1 MAFEVYMINK
11 VKDMIFYNL
20 KELIIFQLVFKVT
33 SFLIF
38 MPLFLNLFNIIMKVT
53 GYNYLTLENITG
65 FIVNPLVII
74 LLIMLILFMMMF
86 NFFDLSTIIVLLDAS
101 YQKKAVD
108 IKEALGI
115 SLKKSLQVFKIN
127 NLPLAFMLL
136 FLIPFLNIG
145 IASGFV
151 SSISVPE
158 FVMDYINNNILFKII
173 FWLIFSG
180 LLIILLRWLYA
191 IHYYVL
197 ENNNFRQARA
207 KSIKLNAKNRLLDL
221 IKMIVVQ
228 LIIFLLYIIF
238 LFLGIAIIY
247 LIYLSL
253 KKIVVV
259 SSIFITIIG
268 IFLGLSL
275 VIVALLSTP
284 ISYACMSALF
294 YQNKIKSG
302 EKIKHIQF
310 NKIKKITISTVRWRR
325 FKTSLVLC
333 SVLTGSVFTYGLV
346 TGRYNFNIEY
356 IKKQEI
362 TAHRGSSIKY
372 PENTMLAFI
381 GALNEQANWI
391 ELDVQQTKDDVL
403 VVSHDNNL
411 KRTTGKDINIT
422 DVNYDEIKE
431 IDVGSYLNSNY
442 PISYIP
448 RLEDVIKWASS
459 NNMKVNIE
467 LKPNGMENDLEEKV
481 IALIKKYNFED
492 NCVVASGK
500 YEVLEKV
507 KEIDDDIK
515 TAYVMSFFYGD
526 IIKLDKVD
534 VFSIEASSI
543 NNELVKKIHNN
554 GKEIYAWT
562 VNNSDSINKMLELNV
577 DNIITDDVELAYRLL
592 FKSRSSNLVFVY
604 IKYVEKVFR

>member
-1 MAFEVYMINK
+1 MINK

>member
-1 MAFEVYMINK
+1 MINK

-65 FIVNPLVII
+65 FIINPLVII

-422 DVNYDEIKE
+422 DVNYDEIEE

-543 NNELVKKIHNN
+543 NSELVKKIHNN

>member
-53 GYNYLTLENITG
+53 GYNYLTLENIIG

-158 FVMDYINNNILFKII
+158 FIMDYINNNILFKII

-197 ENNNFRQARA
+197 ENNDFRQARA

-275 VIVALLSTP
+275 VIFALLSTP
-284 ISYACMSALF
+284 ISYACMSTLF

-333 SVLTGSVFTYGLV
+333 SILTGSVFTYGLV
-346 TGRYNFNIEY
+346 TGKYNFNIEY

-372 PENTMLAFI
+372 PENTMLAFVS
-381 GALNEQANWI
+381 ALNEQANWI
-391 ELDVQQTKDDVL
+391 ELDVQETKDDVL

-422 DVNYDEIKE
+422 DMNYDEIKE

>member
-53 GYNYLTLENITG
+53 GYNYLTLENIIG
-65 FIVNPLVII
+65 FIINPLVII

-158 FVMDYINNNILFKII
+158 FIMDYINNNILFKII

-333 SVLTGSVFTYGLV
+333 SILTGSVFTYGLV

-372 PENTMLAFI
+372 PENTMLAFV

-391 ELDVQQTKDDVL
+391 ELDVQETKDDVL

-411 KRTTGKDINIT
+411 KRTTGKDIKIT
-422 DVNYDEIKE
+422 DMNYDEIKE

>member
-1 MAFEVYMINK
+1 MINK

-372 PENTMLAFI
+372 PENTMLAFV
-381 GALNEQANWI
+381 GALNEQANWV
-391 ELDVQQTKDDVL
+391 ELDVQETKDDVL

-422 DVNYDEIKE
+422 DMNYDEIKE

>member
-38 MPLFLNLFNIIMKVT
+38 MPLFFNLFNIIMKVT

>member
-1 MAFEVYMINK
+1 
-11 VKDMIFYNL
+11 
-20 KELIIFQLVFKVT
+20 
-33 SFLIF
+33 
-38 MPLFLNLFNIIMKVT
+38 MKVT

-74 LLIMLILFMMMF
+74 LLVMLILFMMMF

-158 FVMDYINNNILFKII
+158 FIMDYINNNILFKII
-173 FWLIFSG
+173 FWLIFSV

-197 ENNNFRQARA
+197 ENNKFRQARA
-207 KSIKLNAKNRLLDL
+207 KSIKLNTKNRLLDL

-247 LIYLSL
+247 LVYLSL

-275 VIVALLSTP
+275 VIFALLSTP
-284 ISYACMSALF
+284 INYACMSALF

-333 SVLTGSVFTYGLV
+333 SVLTGTVFTYGLV

-372 PENTMLAFI
+372 PENTMLAFV

-422 DVNYDEIKE
+422 DVDYDEIKE

-442 PISYIP
+442 PISYMP

-467 LKPNGMENDLEEKV
+467 LKPNGMENALEEKV

>member
-53 GYNYLTLENITG
+53 GYNYLTLENIIG
-65 FIVNPLVII
+65 FIINPLVII

-158 FVMDYINNNILFKII
+158 FIMDYINNNILFKII

-372 PENTMLAFI
+372 PENTMLAFV

-391 ELDVQQTKDDVL
+391 ELDVQETKDDVL

-422 DVNYDEIKE
+422 DMNYDEIKE

>member
-65 FIVNPLVII
+65 FIINPLVII

-422 DVNYDEIKE
+422 DVNYDEIEE

-543 NNELVKKIHNN
+543 NSELVKKIHNN

>member
-158 FVMDYINNNILFKII
+158 FIMDYINNNILFKII

-333 SVLTGSVFTYGLV
+333 SILTGSVFTYGLV

-372 PENTMLAFI
+372 PENTMLAFV

-391 ELDVQQTKDDVL
+391 ELDVQETKDDVL

-411 KRTTGKDINIT
+411 KRTTGKDIKIT
-422 DVNYDEIKE
+422 DMNYDEIKE

>member
-38 MPLFLNLFNIIMKVT
+38 MPLFLKFFNIIMKVT
-53 GYNYLTLENITG
+53 GYNYLTLENIIG

-333 SVLTGSVFTYGLV
+333 SILTGSVFTYGLV

-372 PENTMLAFI
+372 PENTMLAFV

-391 ELDVQQTKDDVL
+391 ELDVQETKDDVL

-422 DVNYDEIKE
+422 DMNYDEIKE

-448 RLEDVIKWASS
+448 RLENVIKWASS

>member
-53 GYNYLTLENITG
+53 GYNYLTLENIIG
-65 FIVNPLVII
+65 FIINPLVII

-158 FVMDYINNNILFKII
+158 FIMDYINNNILFKII

-197 ENNNFRQARA
+197 ENNNFRQVRA
-207 KSIKLNAKNRLLDL
+207 KSIKLNTKNRLLDL

-333 SVLTGSVFTYGLV
+333 SILTGSVFTYGLV

-372 PENTMLAFI
+372 PENTMLAFV

-391 ELDVQQTKDDVL
+391 ELDVQETKDDVL

-411 KRTTGKDINIT
+411 KRTTGKDIKIT
-422 DVNYDEIKE
+422 DMNYDEIKE

>member
-268 IFLGLSL
+268 IILGLSL

-422 DVNYDEIKE
+422 DVNYDEIEE

>member
-53 GYNYLTLENITG
+53 GYNYLTLENIIG

-158 FVMDYINNNILFKII
+158 FIMDYINNNILFKII

-207 KSIKLNAKNRLLDL
+207 KSIKLNTKNRLLDL

-333 SVLTGSVFTYGLV
+333 SILTGSVFTYGLV

-372 PENTMLAFI
+372 PENTMLAFV

-391 ELDVQQTKDDVL
+391 ELDVQETKDDVL

-422 DVNYDEIKE
+422 DMNYDEIKE

>member
-422 DVNYDEIKE
+422 DVNYDEIEE

-467 LKPNGMENDLEEKV
+467 LKLNGMENDLEEKV

-543 NNELVKKIHNN
+543 NSELVKKIHNN

>member
-1 MAFEVYMINK
+1 MINK

-53 GYNYLTLENITG
+53 GYNYLTLENIIG

-158 FVMDYINNNILFKII
+158 FIMDYINNNILFKII

-333 SVLTGSVFTYGLV
+333 SILTGSVFTYGLV

-372 PENTMLAFI
+372 PENTMLAFV

-391 ELDVQQTKDDVL
+391 ELDVQETKDDVL

-422 DVNYDEIKE
+422 DMNYDEIKE

>member
-1 MAFEVYMINK
+1 MINK

-53 GYNYLTLENITG
+53 GYNYLTLENIIG

-158 FVMDYINNNILFKII
+158 FIMDYINNNILFKII

-207 KSIKLNAKNRLLDL
+207 KSIKLNTKNRLLDL

-372 PENTMLAFI
+372 PENTMLAFV

-391 ELDVQQTKDDVL
+391 ELDVQETKDDVL

-422 DVNYDEIKE
+422 DMNYDEIKE

>member
-158 FVMDYINNNILFKII
+158 FIMDYINNNILFKII

-275 VIVALLSTP
+275 IIFALLSTP

-333 SVLTGSVFTYGLV
+333 SILTGSVFTYGLV

-372 PENTMLAFI
+372 PENTMLAFV

-391 ELDVQQTKDDVL
+391 ELDVQETKDDVL

-411 KRTTGKDINIT
+411 KRTTGKDIKIT
-422 DVNYDEIKE
+422 DMNYDEIKE

-448 RLEDVIKWASS
+448 RLEDVIKWAGS